1 MILKFFTVSECRR
14 QLAHHFFLTICK
26 LIRVLPVH
34 SRKAVIPQR
43 IDLAIRQGYLQ
54 KLREE
59 FTQLK
64 EKTDGHKTENL

>member
-1 MILKFFTVSECRR
+1 MDSRLTFQPEGTFTRAEAAAICRMGLER
-14 QLAHHFFLTICK
+14 MET
-26 LIRVLPVH
+26 
-34 SRKAVIPQR
+34 
-43 IDLAIRQGYLQ
+43 DLAIRQGYLQ